1 MSALA
6 ASDRERLARLLG
18 MLGSDHLGEVAN
30 AGRLADKMVR
40 AAGLTW
46 PDIIAPARSP
56 PDGDA
61 DTDPIRD
68 WRRTAAACSRYSH
81 LLNSWEA
88 EFVVGLSRFP
98 RLSRR
103 QHAILVKI
111 VTRLRACGCVL

>member
-81 LLNSWEA
+81 LLNLGKRSSLSDYRDFPACPAGNTRSW
-88 EFVVGLSRFP
+88 
-98 RLSRR
+98 
-103 QHAILVKI
+103 
-111 VTRLRACGCVL
+111 